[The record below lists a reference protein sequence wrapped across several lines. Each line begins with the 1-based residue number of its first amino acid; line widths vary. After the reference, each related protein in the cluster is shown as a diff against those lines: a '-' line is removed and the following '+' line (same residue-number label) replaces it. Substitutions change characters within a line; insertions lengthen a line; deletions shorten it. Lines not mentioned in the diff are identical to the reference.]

1 MDLFLVYLVCFG
13 VGLLFTIISAFMA
26 DVFGGHDAAVD
37 AGHVDVGAAGAGA
50 PDFSP
55 LSPTTIASFVTAFGG
70 FGMVFAKIEALR
82 NPWINVPLSL
92 LAGFIVAG
100 GVFVLFRF
108 VFRRTQS
115 SSEAHVAKLVGT
127 TGTIS
132 TPIPAN
138 GVGEISYVSGGS
150 RYTAP
155 ARSLNGKEI
164 ANGQAVKIARIVG
177 SQFYVEAI

>member
-1 MDLFLVYLVCFG
+1 MDLFIVYLICFG

-55 LSPTTIASFVTAFGG
+55 LSPTTIASFITAFGG
-70 FGMVFAKIEALR
+70 FGMVFSKIEALK
-82 NPWINVPLSL
+82 NPWVNVPLSL
-92 LAGFIVAG
+92 LAGLLVAG
-100 GVFVLFRF
+100 GVFVIFRF
-108 VFRRTQS
+108 VFRRMQS
-115 SSEAHVAKLVGT
+115 SSEAKVSNLVGAT
-127 TGTIS
+127 ATIT
-132 TPIPAN
+132 TPIPAE
-138 GVGEISYVSGGS
+138 GVGEIAYVSGGS

-164 ANGQAVKIARIVG
+164 PNGRAVKIARIVG
-177 SQFYVEAI
+177 AQFYVETI